1 MKVGLT
7 LNPDT
12 PVDAI
17 LNYGNQID
25 LALIMTV
32 YPWKGGQSF
41 IERVMEKVKTIWAK
55 YPNLDIEVDGGLKP
69 KIVDMAGLVRIWLY
83 LARVNMFQSC
93 SALSKNIETEK
104 KTCLNLV
111 TDAEQMISVGATD
124 FMNALKKQNT
134 WRYF

>member
-32 YPWKGGQSF
+32 YP
-41 IERVMEKVKTIWAK
+41 
-55 YPNLDIEVDGGLKP
+55 
-69 KIVDMAGLVRIWLY
+69 
-83 LARVNMFQSC
+83 
-93 SALSKNIETEK
+93 
-104 KTCLNLV
+104 
-111 TDAEQMISVGATD
+111 
-124 FMNALKKQNT
+124 
-134 WRYF
+134 